1 MSLTINIYYTGKN
14 GSAKEFAKEMV
25 STGIVDAVRNEK
37 GNKRYEYFYP
47 EEDPETVLLIDCWE
61 NQKALDL
68 HHKSPMM
75 AQIAELRD
83 KYHLSMKV
91 EQYTSFSKD
100 NQDFEM
106 VIRKRTATRKF
117 QDKKV
122 DEEKINKILEAGRL
136 APTAKNKQPQKIYV
150 ARSKEALDKIDQ
162 VSPCRYGAPIVLIV
176 CSDRDVACVLD
187 DYSTYEMDACIVATH
202 MILEATNIGLDNIW
216 IERFNKQELK
226 KQFHLEDHIEP
237 ICLISI
243 GYKAEDCPDNPFHHQ
258 RKDLKDTVK
267 FI

>member
-14 GSAKEFAKEMV
+14 GSAKEFAKEMI

-61 NQKALDL
+61 NQEALDL

-100 NQDFEM
+100 NQDFET

-117 QDKKV
+117 QDK
-122 DEEKINKILEAGRL
+122 NFSR
-136 APTAKNKQPQKIYV
+136 
-150 ARSKEALDKIDQ
+150 R
-162 VSPCRYGAPIVLIV
+162 
-176 CSDRDVACVLD
+176 
-187 DYSTYEMDACIVATH
+187 
-202 MILEATNIGLDNIW
+202 
-216 IERFNKQELK
+216 RFKHK
-226 KQFHLEDHIEP
+226 
-237 ICLISI
+237 
-243 GYKAEDCPDNPFHHQ
+243 
-258 RKDLKDTVK
+258 
-267 FI
+267 